1 MPEFEKTRGAAHAPE
16 PAEGSFL
23 DLAEQFAAENSVK

>member
-1 MPEFEKTRGAAHAPE
+1 MPEFEKSRGAAHAPE

-23 DLAEQFAAENSVK
+23 DLAEQLRWRTQ